1 MTTRKLITV
10 LAASAALAGFAGTTL
25 GQDAG
30 AAYKNSRAGQAEAT
44 LFATNPY
51 WYNKPGWRPGDTLR
65 AGEKQLP
72 AVAKDAKEPFA
83 KSRAGQAESGLTGG
97 TYHMRDNHNQ

>member
-10 LAASAALAGFAGTTL
+10 LAASAALAGFAGATF
-25 GQDAG
+25 GQDAS
-30 AAYKNSRAGQAEAT
+30 AAYQNSRAGQAEAAT
-44 LFATNPY
+44 FANNPY

-72 AVAKDAKEPFA
+72 AVAKDTKAPVA
-83 KSRAGQAESGLTGG
+83 KSLGGQADSELMRGS
-97 TYHMRDNHNQ
+97 YHLQDKHNQ